1 MTISEI
7 KKALKIEEVLQY
19 YKVELTKSNMARCPF
34 HEDKTP
40 SLQVYPETNTY
51 CCFSSN
57 CNAGTGDQIQFI
69 EKIEN
74 CTKHQALLKAKEMLG
89 HQTKLKTYNEIF
101 KKLEQNFTK
110 STKAQDYLKSR
121 NINPENLEV
130 GYNTTTIEKLKHC
143 IIFPLKDKS
152 GSIISLY
159 GRSIYDKKGAKHYYT
174 TNRKGL
180 YNPPKNTQKLIL
192 TESII
197 DAITLEQITEEKVL
211 ALYGTNGLTEEH
223 KEIIKGLSE
232 VTFFFDGDDA
242 GNNKIEEYTAKFK
255 EQYPNLKIYKVE
267 TPKDEDVNSLAQ
279 NYGENTKSYF
289 EELLKNRIFL
299 SIEKKNNLNT
309 TNPEYITYE
318 YENLQFTLL
327 GGININQTDRLKTT
341 LKINLNPQLSALQT
355 IRQNVDLYN
364 DDQIEKL
371 IRKASERLEIS
382 TNNIRE
388 ALAELVDK
396 LEKYRIEKLEKKVIE
411 TIQKKTLPQGRK
423 KVAISYLKSPDLL
436 KRTNEDIGIAGVI
449 GEETNRLLM
458 YLVFTSR
465 LMHSPLHII
474 SLGASGSGKTY
485 LQEKLAELIPDD
497 HKLEITALSEN
508 ALYYFD
514 RTELKHK
521 LIVIEDLD
529 GADSDKALLAIR
541 ELMSKKIISK
551 LYP

>member
-1 MTISEI
+1 M
-7 KKALKIEEVLQY
+7 
-19 YKVELTKSNMARCPF
+19 
-34 HEDKTP
+34 
-40 SLQVYPETNTY
+40 
-51 CCFSSN
+51 
-57 CNAGTGDQIQFI
+57 
-69 EKIEN
+69 
-74 CTKHQALLKAKEMLG
+74 
-89 HQTKLKTYNEIF
+89 
-101 KKLEQNFTK
+101 
-110 STKAQDYLKSR
+110 
-121 NINPENLEV
+121 
-130 GYNTTTIEKLKHC
+130 
-143 IIFPLKDKS
+143 
-152 GSIISLY
+152 
-159 GRSIYDKKGAKHYYT
+159 
-174 TNRKGL
+174 
-180 YNPPKNTQKLIL
+180 
-192 TESII
+192 
-197 DAITLEQITEEKVL
+197 
-211 ALYGTNGLTEEH
+211 
-223 KEIIKGLSE
+223 
-232 VTFFFDGDDA
+232 
-242 GNNKIEEYTAKFK
+242 
-255 EQYPNLKIYKVE
+255 
-267 TPKDEDVNSLAQ
+267 
-279 NYGENTKSYF
+279 
-289 EELLKNRIFL
+289 
-299 SIEKKNNLNT
+299 
-309 TNPEYITYE
+309 
-318 YENLQFTLL
+318 
-327 GGININQTDRLKTT
+327 
-341 LKINLNPQLSALQT
+341 
-355 IRQNVDLYN
+355 DLYN

-551 LYP
+551 TIPIKDSKGNLKTITIKVEGPICLAGTTTQEGLYEDNANRSLLIYRDQSRKHYEAIMDYQRKLSAGVINKEEENRVKEKFKDIQRVLKPIAVSKKSICHKT